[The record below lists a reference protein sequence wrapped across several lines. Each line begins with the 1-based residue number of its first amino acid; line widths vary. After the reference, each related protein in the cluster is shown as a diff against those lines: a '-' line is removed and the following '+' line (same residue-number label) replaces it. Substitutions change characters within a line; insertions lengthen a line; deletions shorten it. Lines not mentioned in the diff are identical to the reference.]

1 MDNDE
6 IKTLK
11 TYVVE
16 QKALLKQTINDL
28 ELNRQFISKLQVLQE
43 DHVKAKEIILS
54 VSAGMRL
61 QIKGLLEH
69 LVTTAIHAIFDNSIS
84 FVVNI
89 NEEKSE
95 VDFSLLKGGQ
105 PHPIVDFVGE
115 GLVDVISFALRV
127 SILSLSRRPRILILD
142 EPFRFLN
149 KARHSAAGE
158 LISRLSKD
166 LAIQFVIVTHSDD
179 LMEGADKIF
188 QVELKNK
195 GKHKFSM
202 VSERTLL

>member
-11 TYVVE
+11 THVVQ
-16 QKALLKQTINDL
+16 QKALLEQTVADL
-28 ELNRQFISKLQVLQE
+28 KLNKQFIEKLQKSQAN
-43 DHVKAKEIILS
+43 HAQAKEIILS

-69 LVTTAIHAIFDNSIS
+69 LVTMAIHAIFDDTIG

-105 PHPIVDFVGE
+105 PHPIIDFVGE

-127 SILSLSRRPRILILD
+127 SILLLSRRPKVLVLD

-149 KARHSAAGE
+149 KARHAAAGE

-166 LAIQFVIVTHSDD
+166 LGIQFVIVTHSDD

-202 VSERTLL
+202 VTERGIM